1 MRNISLLLVLS
12 FFKISAVLGIEESF
26 LVNEHNELIKSS
38 FSGVVFIAKS
48 EQVLY
53 SKAFGFSDRDNETKF
68 SDNTV
73 FDIGSITKQ
82 FLATSVMKLSEQG
95 LLSVEDELSMYFKDV
110 PEDKKKIKLHHL
122 LTHTAGLPTN
132 LSKYRLYDIVSY
144 KKLPSLAF
152 NEKLLSKPG
161 EKYHYSNIG
170 YSLLAR
176 IVESVTQENWEQF
189 IRKSLLLPSGLN
201 DTGYRIPMYKSDRLA
216 VNYGAD
222 QNAFQRFFSIEADS
236 RSVGHSLQH
245 LYNDPGER
253 WMEGAGGFMSTI
265 SDMHR
270 WYLTIRSGNILSI
283 RSWEKLFT
291 PYVEEGNASH
301 YGYGWSI
308 TTNEDGNKLITHNGS
323 NGYSFAEFKYYPIE
337 DLFVF
342 IVTNDIDNYPEELM
356 NKLSN
361 KAVRTVTD
369 KSIQP
374 TIESPADGS
383 TQRKVNRK

>member
-1 MRNISLLLVLS
+1 
-12 FFKISAVLGIEESF
+12 
-26 LVNEHNELIKSS
+26 
-38 FSGVVFIAKS
+38 
-48 EQVLY
+48 
-53 SKAFGFSDRDNETKF
+53 
-68 SDNTV
+68 
-73 FDIGSITKQ
+73 
-82 FLATSVMKLSEQG
+82 
-95 LLSVEDELSMYFKDV
+95 
-110 PEDKKKIKLHHL
+110 
-122 LTHTAGLPTN
+122 
-132 LSKYRLYDIVSY
+132 
-144 KKLPSLAF
+144 
-152 NEKLLSKPG
+152 
-161 EKYHYSNIG
+161 
-170 YSLLAR
+170 
-176 IVESVTQENWEQF
+176 
-189 IRKSLLLPSGLN
+189 
-201 DTGYRIPMYKSDRLA
+201 
-216 VNYGAD
+216 
-222 QNAFQRFFSIEADS
+222 
-236 RSVGHSLQH
+236 SLQH